1 MNTPD
6 YRPAFFWQLQNLRPL
21 DGTGLTIAI
30 LDSGIKKDHTNFNDR
45 IKEAVSF
52 IDSDSYDFNGHGTTC
67 ASIAA
72 GGEQTCTIPAGT
84 ADGKQMW
91 REVPWKGV
99 APGAKIVVYKV
110 TNSLSVD
117 KKFVVKALHFLINKL
132 ETDNN
137 YVDVLSLAFGFEE
150 WIDEMA
156 DCIKK
161 LKQKGVIIVCSAGNH
176 GHTSGVLF
184 PARMTGDVL
193 CIGAHNEYG
202 MKSRLTPK
210 GQELDFLAPGENIWA
225 PIYSDQFS
233 LVSAADG
240 TSYSA
245 SAVAGLICLILQ
257 HVKKQYSTQ
266 YNEAHN
272 VRKMKEILKTLS
284 SNKFDEE
291 KGFGPLDPLKLL
303 KHPIENVLDQM

>member
-1 MNTPD
+1 MNTSD
-6 YRPAFFWQLQNLRPL
+6 CRPAFFWELQNLRPL

-30 LDSGIKKDHTNFNDR
+30 LDSGINNVHKHFKDR
-45 IKEAVSF
+45 IKDAVSF
-52 IDSDSYDFNGHGTTC
+52 FDLDPSDSTGHGTTC
-67 ASIAA
+67 AGIAA
-72 GGEQTCTIPAGT
+72 GGEQTWS
-84 ADGKQMW
+84 D
-91 REVPWKGV
+91 VPWSGV

-110 TNSLSVD
+110 TNSQSVD
-117 KKFVVKALHFLINKL
+117 KKVVVKALNFLINKL

-137 YVDVLSLAFGFEE
+137 YVDVLSLAFGFKE

-176 GHTSGVLF
+176 GHTSGVMF

-193 CIGAHNEYG
+193 CIGAHDDHG
-202 MKSRLTPK
+202 MKSKLTPK
-210 GQELDFLAPGENIWA
+210 GQELDFLAPGENIWL
-225 PIYSDQFS
+225 PIYSDKFS

-257 HVKKQYSTQ
+257 HVKIKYSTQ

-284 SNKFDEE
+284 SDKFDEE